1 MSAAAINDRRM
12 RATETGQ
19 DTLRTPVL
27 FEPAES
33 CALRA
38 IDAAVETATRVRIT
52 PEIVLAFTDYPGHW
66 PAIEAPL
73 RAAFEAAGFEVEE

>member
-52 PEIVLAFTDYPGHW
+52 HDVVMAFIDAPDDVEDIAGPLA
-66 PAIEAPL
+66 
-73 RAAFEAAGFEVEE
+73 AAFEAAGFEVEK